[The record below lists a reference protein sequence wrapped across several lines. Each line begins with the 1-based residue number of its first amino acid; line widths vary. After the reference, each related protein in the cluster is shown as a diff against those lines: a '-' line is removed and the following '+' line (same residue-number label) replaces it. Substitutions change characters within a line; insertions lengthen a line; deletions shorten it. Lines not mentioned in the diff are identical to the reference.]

1 MQIHIHKDGI
11 AKIVWIVENR
21 LLKCSRQRAWRRT
34 IMVRVLGRS
43 GEGGKLSVISNCEI
57 VILMLPPNSYFNL
70 NNYDVIDFKVLF
82 LKKLTYELFKLDNI
96 SIISHRSVT
105 KE

>member
-1 MQIHIHKDGI
+1 
-11 AKIVWIVENR
+11 
-21 LLKCSRQRAWRRT
+21 
-34 IMVRVLGRS
+34 
-43 GEGGKLSVISNCEI
+43 
-57 VILMLPPNSYFNL
+57 MLPPNSYFNL

>member
-1 MQIHIHKDGI
+1 
-11 AKIVWIVENR
+11 
-21 LLKCSRQRAWRRT
+21 
-34 IMVRVLGRS
+34 MVRVLGWS